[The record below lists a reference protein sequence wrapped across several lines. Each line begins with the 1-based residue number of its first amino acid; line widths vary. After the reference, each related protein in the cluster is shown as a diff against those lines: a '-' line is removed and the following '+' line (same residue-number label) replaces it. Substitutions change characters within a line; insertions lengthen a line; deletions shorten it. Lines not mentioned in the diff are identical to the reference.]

1 MGLSHIFRDTFIEE
15 CFSKKI
21 WRELLTK
28 EKDKETLYEN
38 KQEND
43 DAVEYTD

>member
-1 MGLSHIFRDTFIEE
+1 MGPSHIFGEIYIEK

-38 KQEND
+38 KQQND